1 MGVKMKL
8 TGALLAVLF
17 LVLQYHMW
25 VGPGS
30 LAEVWRTRQAIQ
42 AQQQENALLRERNAA
57 LVAEVDDLKHGV
69 TAIEERARNDLGM
82 IGKDELF
89 YQLTDK

>member
-1 MGVKMKL
+1 MKL
-8 TGALLAVLF
+8 TSALLAVLF
-17 LVLQYHMW
+17 LALQYSMW

-42 AQQQENALLRERNAA
+42 AQQQENALLKERNAA

-69 TAIEERARNDLGM
+69 TAIEERARAELGM
-82 IGKDELF
+82 IHRSETF
-89 YQLTDK
+89 YQLVGD